1 MDWQTVRSRHIL
13 VVLVF
18 VDWRGLV
25 RTGVTNL
32 HPTFVAIVSVVLIM
46 LPVVGIMFHSYMAHH
61 VVHALPDFFCKCPT
75 HINRRSF
82 EVARRFSFLL
92 LLFVDVFGQTIFC
105 GDQSK
110 RNCACIT
117 MTASWL
123 LEETT
128 QAIC

>member
-75 HINRRSF
+75 HINKRSF
-82 EVARRFSFLL
+82 EVARRFPYCFYYSLMLL
-92 LLFVDVFGQTIFC
+92 DRLSSVVL
-105 GDQSK
+105 K
-110 RNCACIT
+110 
-117 MTASWL
+117 ASG
-123 LEETT
+123 TVH
-128 QAIC
+128 A